1 MLRSKDWFQCIRRY
15 NLSCYS
21 LFFSIMRFS
30 SFLTFSLLVVLP
42 LSVSAQVT
50 LVDSK
55 ATLSELGLL
64 IAQYETRIKQ
74 LQAENAVLRLEM
86 AKAGISIPLID
97 LSGSTIP
104 LPTTAP
110 VLDTPQSSS
119 AGTIVVAPSLQ
130 TGSSIPMTT
139 LTEITT
145 KYGKDTAGFISRINQ
160 DWAGIKSNYSLPA
173 NSRLAGYEFIQTGSM
188 DYVFAD
194 IIVGTGT
201 VGIYDTKILYQFEK
215 SEYKRKLIGIFDYN
229 PTVLRYVT
237 RTGTNP
243 FGWVTRIFVADPYY
257 SGVVK
262 PFPPMIV
269 STGSVVVVVPAPSAS
284 WSTMTSVS
292 SSASF
297 ADITKAYNE
306 KRYLSTI
313 SLSNS
318 YLEKNPATQ
327 EVLNIR
333 YRTYFIIGKYT
344 ESLAELQKVEKIG
357 TLDKQTA
364 CNAQVIATYSK
375 NQALVDKYAAI
386 CKK

>member
-1 MLRSKDWFQCIRRY
+1 
-15 NLSCYS
+15 
-21 LFFSIMRFS
+21 MRFS

-130 TGSSIPMTT
+130 TGSSITMTT

-243 FGWVTRIFVADPYY
+243 FG
-257 SGVVK
+257 
-262 PFPPMIV
+262 
-269 STGSVVVVVPAPSAS
+269 
-284 WSTMTSVS
+284 
-292 SSASF
+292 
-297 ADITKAYNE
+297 
-306 KRYLSTI
+306 
-313 SLSNS
+313 
-318 YLEKNPATQ
+318 
-327 EVLNIR
+327 
-333 YRTYFIIGKYT
+333 
-344 ESLAELQKVEKIG
+344 
-357 TLDKQTA
+357 
-364 CNAQVIATYSK
+364 
-375 NQALVDKYAAI
+375 
-386 CKK
+386 